1 MRFYAPKFGHGFRS
15 HWRLAPDTVYLNH
28 GAYGVPA
35 LPAARAAEEW
45 RAQAET
51 NPTRFF
57 EETLVP
63 EVRRNAELLAAFL
76 NAEGDDLV
84 FVDNVTAGINAVLRS
99 LVLMPGDEVIA
110 TSHLYQS
117 VRRTL
122 EFVCERAGARL
133 VFADIPYPI
142 RSEGD
147 IISGVMGALSP
158 RSRLVMLDHVTA
170 NTALHLPVETIALR
184 CAERG
189 IPVMVDGTH
198 GPGNVPVDLAALG
211 EAGVGWY
218 IGSGHHWLG
227 TAYGCAFLWVHPGR
241 QGLVRPTAIST
252 RFGEGFTEAF
262 DWPGSKD
269 FGPWLSTAEA
279 LHFQDHWGP
288 ARVRKYTHD
297 LARKAAEMLSR
308 RWNTQMGAPPAMF
321 SAMATV
327 ALPTTNA
334 ATELSAG
341 RIREQ
346 LRNDYGIEVTI
357 TPFAGR
363 LWVRLS
369 AYLYNEIDDYERLA
383 EAILTI
389 TGGEPVAAAG

>member
-1 MRFYAPKFGHGFRS
+1 VRFSAPKFGHRLRS
-15 HWRLAPDTVYLNH
+15 NWRLEPDTVYLNH
-28 GAYGVPA
+28 GGYGVPA
-35 LPAARAAEEW
+35 LAASRAAEEW

-63 EVRRNAELLAAFL
+63 EIRRNAELLAAFL
-76 NAEGDDLV
+76 NAEGNDLV
-84 FVDNVTAGINAVLRS
+84 FVDNVTTGINAVLRS
-99 LVLMPGDEVIA
+99 LVLIPGDEVIA

-133 VFADIPYPI
+133 VLADLPYPT
-142 RSEGD
+142 RSEGE
-147 IISGVMGALSP
+147 IVAGIMGALSP

-170 NTALHLPVETIALR
+170 NTALHLPVQTIALR

-189 IPVMVDGTH
+189 VPVMVDGTH
-198 GPGNVPVDLAALG
+198 GPGNVPVDLHELG

-218 IGSGHHWLG
+218 VGSGQHWLG
-227 TAYGCAFLWVHPGR
+227 AAYGCAFLWVHPDR

-279 LHFQDHWGP
+279 LRLQEHWGA
-288 ARVRKYTHD
+288 ARIRTYTHD
-297 LARKAAEMLSR
+297 LARQAAELLSR
-308 RWNTQMGAPPAMF
+308 RWNTKLGAPPAMF

-327 ALPTTNA
+327 ALPTATV
-334 ATELSAG
+334 ATELSAR
-341 RIREQ
+341 RIRER
-346 LRNDYGIEVTI
+346 LRNDFGIEVTI

-369 AYLYNEIDDYERLA
+369 AYLYNELTDYERLA
-383 EAILTI
+383 DAILTI
-389 TGGEPVAAAG
+389 TGGEPVAATG

>member
-1 MRFYAPKFGHGFRS
+1 MRLTALKFGHAMLS
-15 HWRLAPDTVYLNH
+15 NWRLDPDTVYLNH
-28 GAYGVPA
+28 GGYGVPA
-35 LPAARAAEEW
+35 LAASRAAEEW

-63 EVRRNAELLAAFL
+63 EIRRNAGLLAGFL

-133 VFADIPYPI
+133 VLADLPYPI
-142 RSEGD
+142 RSEGE
-147 IISGVMGALSP
+147 IIGGIMGALSP
-158 RSRLVMLDHVTA
+158 RSRLIMLDHVTA
-170 NTALHLPVETIALR
+170 NTALHLPIRTIALR

-189 IPVMVDGTH
+189 VPVLVDGTH
-198 GPGNVPVDLAALG
+198 GPGNVAVDLTELG

-218 IGSGHHWLG
+218 VGSGQHWLG
-227 TAYGCAFLWVHPGR
+227 AAYGCAFLWVHPDR

-269 FGPWLSTAEA
+269 FGPWLSMAEA
-279 LHFQDHWGP
+279 LRFQDHFGTT
-288 ARVRKYTHD
+288 RIRTYSHD
-297 LARKAAEMLSR
+297 LARAAAEMLSQ
-308 RWNTQMGAPPAMF
+308 RWHTQLGAPLAMF
-321 SAMATV
+321 SAMASV
-327 ALPTTNA
+327 ALPTNRA
-334 ATELSAG
+334 ATELSAK
-341 RIREQ
+341 RIRQQ
-346 LRNDYGIEVTI
+346 LRDDFGIEVTI

-369 AYLYNEIDDYERLA
+369 AYLYNEIGDYDRLCD
-383 EAILTI
+383 AICTI
-389 TGGEPVAAAG
+389 TGGESVAATG